1 MKTKALDVN
10 KKKRNSPF
18 PSKVYMQIN
27 PHSYGGFYL
36 FLLSIYNK
44 IGDDGAGRLAEVLV
58 RCPALAR
65 LVLWYNQVGNA
76 RDREFCRSAVAV
88 HRADSL
94 YGHLPLLAHCHLFRR
109 QTSVYF

>member
-1 MKTKALDVN
+1 MVFLYTPPVMKTKALDVN

-27 PHSYGGFYL
+27 PHSYGAFYL

-58 RCPALAR
+58 RCPVLAR
-65 LVLWYNQVGNA
+65 LVLGYNQVGNA
-76 RDREFCRSAVAV
+76 GTESFAGVLSQCTGLTHSTVTF
-88 HRADSL
+88 H
-94 YGHLPLLAHCHLFRR
+94 F
-109 QTSVYF
+109 